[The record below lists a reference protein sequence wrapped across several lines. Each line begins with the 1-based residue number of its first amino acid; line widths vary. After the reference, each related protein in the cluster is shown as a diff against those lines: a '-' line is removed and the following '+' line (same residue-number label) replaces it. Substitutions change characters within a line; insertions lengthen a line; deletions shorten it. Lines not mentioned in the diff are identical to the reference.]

1 MLSGGAALLVLAVLA
16 LVQPLLIVVPFALI
30 AGWFGI
36 SLLLQAYL
44 LHKSRKNGNVS
55 DVPTSRNKDNVVEIP
70 SLRCESAAKP
80 PAREPNDA
88 QDGPQ
93 DKP

>member
-1 MLSGGAALLVLAVLA
+1 MLSGGTALLVLAVLA
-16 LVQPLLIVVPFALI
+16 LVQPLLMVVPFALI

-36 SLLLQAYL
+36 SLLIQAYL
-44 LHKSRKNGNVS
+44 LHKSGKNGSAS
-55 DVPTSRNKDNVVEIP
+55 DVPPNRSKDNVVDIP
-70 SLRCESAAKP
+70 SLRRESAAKP
-80 PAREPNDA
+80 PPREPSDA